1 MFALAGNPNP
11 EDEVKRKTHKSPY
24 LEHLKREKIN
34 DKGDKLKTIFK
45 EGPPKYKDEQLRAI
59 VMRNVERKLKLGE
72 GGSLNLQQL
81 KIDTISEIAGC
92 ERWIEQVK
100 NTKPEDV
107 KKLDE
112 KLRYL

>member
-1 MFALAGNPNP
+1 
-11 EDEVKRKTHKSPY
+11 
-24 LEHLKREKIN
+24 
-34 DKGDKLKTIFK
+34 
-45 EGPPKYKDEQLRAI
+45 
-59 VMRNVERKLKLGE
+59 MRNVERKLKLGE